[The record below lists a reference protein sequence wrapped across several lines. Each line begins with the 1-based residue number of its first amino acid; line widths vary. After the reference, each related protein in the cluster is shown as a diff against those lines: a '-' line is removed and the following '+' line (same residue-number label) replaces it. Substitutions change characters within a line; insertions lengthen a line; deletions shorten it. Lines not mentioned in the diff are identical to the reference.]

1 MIVYHGSIKRFERF
15 NMDKVVQKLPYDI
28 DTIGFWFTSDIQAAK
43 ANAIGTKTVIEKS
56 QTEFWEDGEPKV
68 IQVDK
73 AVSGFVYKVYIDEPN
88 LKEYKSNEEDS
99 FDLFMK
105 ERNQFCDYLGS
116 HKRKRSWKNQTILL
130 NKEEAN
136 TKFRQSL
143 LKQGFDGFAIR
154 NTKVQNTVSDL
165 YCIFSG
171 DALHITELILFDAL
185 EKNS

>member
-1 MIVYHGSIKRFERF
+1 MIVYHGSIKKCEQF
-15 NMDKVVQKLPYDI
+15 NMDKIVQKLPNEI
-28 DTIGFWFTSDIQAAK
+28 NTIGFWFTSDIQVAK
-43 ANAIGTKTVIEKS
+43 TNAIGLETVIEKS
-56 QTEFWEDGEPKV
+56 QTEFWEDGEPKI

-73 AVSGFVYKVYIDEPN
+73 QVKGYVYTVYIDDPN
-88 LKEYKSNEEDS
+88 LKEYESYEEDS
-99 FDLFMK
+99 FDLFM
-105 ERNQFCDYLGS
+105 RDRDQFCDYLGA
-116 HKRKRSWKNQTILL
+116 HKRIRSWQNQEILL

-171 DALHITELILFDAL
+171 DALHITELIPFDAL
-185 EKNS
+185 KKNN